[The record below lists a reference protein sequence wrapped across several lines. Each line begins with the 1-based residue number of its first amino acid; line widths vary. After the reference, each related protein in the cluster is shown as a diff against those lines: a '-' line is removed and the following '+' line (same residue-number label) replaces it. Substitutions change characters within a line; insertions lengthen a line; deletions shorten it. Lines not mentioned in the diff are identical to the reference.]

1 VTTQLDMRFKPATTT
16 EDWLQYAYRM
26 GHDCG
31 LNGPNKTN
39 CHFRIF
45 STREFTNEWERGKTA
60 GEAEKIKRLFTPKK
74 RDITARRHKGNPE
87 SEAANP
93 TPLAKTL
100 QASLIYNWF
109 LKHPGSTCEQ
119 CEDGTGIA
127 HQTCSA
133 RVSDLKC
140 SGHLVKVGRGTTRSG
155 SSAATYEAVKR
166 ASS

>member
-1 VTTQLDMRFKPATTT
+1 MMQLDMRFKPA
-16 EDWLQYAYRM
+16 
-26 GHDCG
+26 
-31 LNGPNKTN
+31 
-39 CHFRIF
+39 
-45 STREFTNEWERGKTA
+45 
-60 GEAEKIKRLFTPKK
+60 K
-74 RDITARRHKGNPE
+74 RDICAARHRGNAE
-87 SEAANP
+87 STAANP
-93 TPLAKTL
+93 TSLTKTL

-155 SSAATYEAVKR
+155 SSAATYEAVR
-166 ASS
+166 REA